1 LLCLG
6 LKTKASGPIEVSEV
20 AQGLQPARSGD
31 RLRSRNKNL
40 LRPVSI
46 MTSQAR
52 FSVAPMMDWTDR
64 HCRVFHR
71 LLTQHALL
79 YTEMVTTGALL
90 RGDVPRHLDY
100 SAVEHPVAL
109 QLGGSEPADMA
120 TSAKLGQ
127 DWGYDEINMNVG
139 CPSDRVQRG
148 TFGAC
153 LMAEPGL
160 VAENVQAMIGAVDI
174 PVTVKCRI
182 GIDDQDSEAALTD
195 FVGQVSEIGGCE
207 RFIVHARKAWLQG
220 LSPKENR
227 DIPLLDYERVKRLK
241 QQFPDLHIGING
253 GVKDL
258 DTALDL
264 LSAGLDSVM
273 VGRAAYQDPWMLS
286 QVDARLFGAT
296 DQAPQQTRHEVIEAF
311 LPYVDEQRSAGVPL
325 HAMTRHILGLF
336 NSQPGARLWRRYISE
351 NAPSKTAGVDVLRQA
366 LAFVSVEDASGTD
379 ATKVG

>member
-1 LLCLG
+1 
-6 LKTKASGPIEVSEV
+6 
-20 AQGLQPARSGD
+20 
-31 RLRSRNKNL
+31 
-40 LRPVSI
+40 VSI

-90 RGDVPRHLDY
+90 HGDVPRHLDY

-227 DIPLLDYERVKRLK
+227 DIPPLDYERVKRLK

-379 ATKVG
+379 ATKAG

>member
-1 LLCLG
+1 
-6 LKTKASGPIEVSEV
+6 
-20 AQGLQPARSGD
+20 
-31 RLRSRNKNL
+31 
-40 LRPVSI
+40 

-90 RGDVPRHLDY
+90 HGDVPRHLDY

-227 DIPLLDYERVKRLK
+227 DIPPLDYERVKRLK

-258 DTALDL
+258 DTALDF